1 MLPHLQNIINKAKA
15 HNPSV
20 TTIQIQII
28 GSGDSYK
35 VQEIL
40 FNSGIYWP
48 GESTP
53 NFTARNAKFIYVC
66 LDCRPICI
74 RYSASAYPAR
84 NRNYYNITS
93 TTILQNTILKRIH

>member
-28 GSGDSYK
+28 DSGDNYK
-35 VQEIL
+35 VQEVL

-53 NFTARNAKFIYVC
+53 NFTAKNAKFLYVC

-74 RYSASAYPAR
+74 RYSVSAYPAR
-84 NRNYYNITS
+84 DSSYYNITS
-93 TTILQNTILKRIH
+93 TIILQNTTLKRIH